1 MQRLECLVDGCSAT
15 IEAETEQEVM
25 AQSEEHAKSSHP
37 EVELDDETVEKN
49 QIKYYT
55 GLRVGTVPIGASASC
70 IGRSDQLAL
79 TAHLC
84 EIRSPHQAA
93 V

>member
-37 EVELDDETVEKN
+37 ELELDDETVEK
-49 QIKYYT
+49 
-55 GLRVGTVPIGASASC
+55 
-70 IGRSDQLAL
+70 SDQVFHSLR
-79 TAHLC
+79 C
-84 EIRSPHQAA
+84 
-93 V
+93 